1 MTTSTTSTTGTTS
14 TTRATGTTPATPDP
28 ADAAVKARHAT
39 MWGLGDYAAVARD
52 VIPELGST
60 IVDAAGVARGDRV
73 LDVAAGTGNA
83 TLPAARIGAR
93 VVAADLAP
101 ALVDVGRR
109 ATADAGL
116 DVEWHV
122 ADAEA
127 LPFPDASFDVVLSC
141 VGVMFAPHHE
151 RSSAELLRVT
161 RPEGRIALLSWTPSG
176 FIGRLFGVMKPFAPP
191 PPPGA
196 SPAPLWGDESHV
208 RSLLGD
214 GVTGVEA
221 TRALLDVRFDS
232 PEAFRDFFKTAYG
245 PTVATYRSIAEDADR
260 VAALDA
266 GLADLAREATDAD
279 GLMRWEYLLLTARR
293 AG

>member
-1 MTTSTTSTTGTTS
+1 MTSTTSTTRTTS
-14 TTRATGTTPATPDP
+14 TSPATPD
-28 ADAAVKARHAT
+28 AEDAALKARHAT

-52 VIPELGST
+52 VIPSLGGT

-73 LDVAAGTGNA
+73 LDLAAGTGNA
-83 TLPAARIGAR
+83 TVPAARTGAS
-93 VVAADLAP
+93 VVAADLSP
-101 ALVDVGRR
+101 ALVDIGRR
-109 ATADAGL
+109 ATADAGV

-127 LPFPDASFDVVLSC
+127 LPFTDASFDVVLSC

-151 RSSAELLRVT
+151 RSAAELLRVT
-161 RPEGRIALLSWTPSG
+161 RPDGRIALLSWTPSG
-176 FIGRLFGVMKPFAPP
+176 FIGRLFGVMKPFAPT

-196 SPAPLWGDESHV
+196 QPAPLWGDEAHV
-208 RSLLGD
+208 RGLLGE
-214 GVTGVEA
+214 GVTDVEA
-221 TRALLDVRFDS
+221 TRRLLDVRFDS

-245 PTVATYRSIAEDADR
+245 PTVATYRSIADDADR

-266 GLADLAREATDAD
+266 GLAELARKATDAD

-293 AG
+293 AR

>member
-1 MTTSTTSTTGTTS
+1 MTTSTTTTTNTTIP
-14 TTRATGTTPATPDP
+14 TTPDAE
-28 ADAAVKARHAT
+28 DAALKARHAT

-52 VIPELGST
+52 VIPSLGGT
-60 IVDAAGVARGDRV
+60 LVDAAGVHPGDRV

-83 TLPAARIGAR
+83 TLPAARTGAT

-101 ALVDVGRR
+101 ALVDIGRR

-161 RPEGRIALLSWTPSG
+161 RPAGRIALLSWTPSG
-176 FIGRLFGVMKPFAPP
+176 FVGRLFGVMKPFAPA

-196 SPAPLWGDESHV
+196 RPAPLWGEEAHV
-208 RSLLGD
+208 RGLFGD
-214 GVTGVEA
+214 GVTDVVA
-221 TRALLDVRFDS
+221 TTERLDVRFDS

-245 PTVATYRSIAEDADR
+245 PTVATYRSIAEDPDR

-266 GLADLAREATDAD
+266 GLADLARQATDGD

>member
-1 MTTSTTSTTGTTS
+1 MTTSTTT
-14 TTRATGTTPATPDP
+14 TTPTTPD
-28 ADAAVKARHAT
+28 AEDAALKARHAT
-39 MWGLGDYAAVARD
+39 MWGLGDYAAVAREL
-52 VIPELGST
+52 IPSLGPT
-60 IVDAAGVARGDRV
+60 LVEAARVGRGDRV

-83 TLPAARIGAR
+83 TLPAARTGAT

-109 ATADAGL
+109 LSAEAGL
-116 DVEWHV
+116 PIEWHV

-127 LPFPDASFDVVLSC
+127 LPLPDASFDVVLSC

-151 RSSAELLRVT
+151 RSAAELLRVT
-161 RPEGRIALLSWTPSG
+161 RPGGRIALLSWTPSG

-196 SPAPLWGDESHV
+196 QPAPLWGDEAHV
-208 RSLLGD
+208 RALLGD
-214 GVTGVEA
+214 GVTDVEA
-221 TRALLDVRFDS
+221 TRRLLDVRFDS
-232 PEAFRDFFKTAYG
+232 PEAFRDFFRTAYG

-279 GLMRWEYLLLTARR
+279 GLMRWEYLLLTATR

>member
-1 MTTSTTSTTGTTS
+1 MTTSMTGTTS
-14 TTRATGTTPATPDP
+14 TSPAT
-28 ADAAVKARHAT
+28 ADAEDAALKARHAT

-52 VIPELGST
+52 VIPSLGGA

-73 LDVAAGTGNA
+73 LDLAAGTGNA
-83 TLPAARIGAR
+83 TVPAARTGAS
-93 VVAADLAP
+93 VVAADLSP
-101 ALVDVGRR
+101 ALVDIGRR
-109 ATADAGL
+109 ATADAGV

-127 LPFPDASFDVVLSC
+127 LPFTDASFDVVLSC

-151 RSSAELLRVT
+151 RSAAELLRVT
-161 RPEGRIALLSWTPSG
+161 RPDGRIALLSWTPSG
-176 FIGRLFGVMKPFAPP
+176 FIGRLFGVMKPFAPT

-196 SPAPLWGDESHV
+196 QPAPLWGDEAHV
-208 RSLLGD
+208 RGLLGEA
-214 GVTGVEA
+214 VTDVEA
-221 TRALLDVRFDS
+221 TRRLLDVRFDS

-245 PTVATYRSIAEDADR
+245 PTVATYRSIADDADR

-266 GLADLAREATDAD
+266 GLAELAREATDAD

-293 AG
+293 AR